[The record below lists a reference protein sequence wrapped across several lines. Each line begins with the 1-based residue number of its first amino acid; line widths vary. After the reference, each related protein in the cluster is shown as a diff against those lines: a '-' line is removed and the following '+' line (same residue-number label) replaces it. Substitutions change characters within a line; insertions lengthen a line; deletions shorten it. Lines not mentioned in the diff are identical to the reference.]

1 MAERRRTGKTRSRP
15 DKPRARDP
23 EGLPRAGEDTPDED
37 APSAKAGP
45 GAREED
51 GERSLARFFA
61 LGVPIGGVIGALIVG
76 QIGGL
81 GPSILVLA
89 GAALLGTIGFFWAS
103 LRTLSGEAPLPEGI
117 AAHALFTRV
126 PAPERKRETLRAL
139 KDLDF
144 EHSIGKID
152 DADYLE
158 LSTRYRNTA
167 KAIMREM
174 DEGLAPRRKQ
184 AETLVES
191 YLSKRGFSATPD
203 EPDEPHDK
211 ADRPTATE
219 ETLAS
224 AAPPPMKT
232 ESPRVSCAKCSV
244 SNEPDAAFCK
254 KCGAP
259 LATEAS
265 ATADKVDASV

>member
-1 MAERRRTGKTRSRP
+1 MAERRRSAKTRGRL
-15 DKPRARDP
+15 DKPGVREPRRAP
-23 EGLPRAGEDTPDED
+23 GAGDDAPDED
-37 APSAKAGP
+37 AVSTKAAP
-45 GAREED
+45 DTRDED
-51 GERSLARFFA
+51 SERSLARFFA
-61 LGVPIGGVIGALIVG
+61 LAVPAGGVIGALIVG
-76 QIGGL
+76 QVGGL

-117 AAHALFTRV
+117 AAHALFTRI

-152 DADYLE
+152 DADYIELE
-158 LSTRYRNTA
+158 ARYRNTA

-174 DEGLAPRRKQ
+174 DEGLAPRRAQ
-184 AETLVES
+184 AEKLVET
-191 YLSKRGFSATPD
+191 YLSKRGFSRTPD
-203 EPDEPHDK
+203 EPDDA

-224 AAPPPMKT
+224 AATPPAKT
-232 ESPRVSCAKCSV
+232 ESPRVSCPKCNV

-254 KCGAP
+254 KCGTP
-259 LATEAS
+259 LATEPTG
-265 ATADKVDASV
+265 TAEKADAPV